1 MSLTRVYVG
10 LGSNLSMPLTQL
22 TQAYLALQQIPHS
35 FQFECSP
42 LYQSKAVGPEQPD
55 YINACA
61 SFVTQLKPLELLDTL
76 QAIET
81 AQGRTRTQHWGPRTL
96 DLDLLLYGSLTLNT
110 PRLTLPHAFLQERNF
125 VVVPIYDLDPNL
137 MLPCGTHIAHLRT
150 KLGDESLK
158 LLATK
163 VLPD

>member
-1 MSLTRVYVG
+1 MSPARVYVG
-10 LGSNLSMPLTQL
+10 LGSNLSSPVTQL

-35 FQFECSP
+35 HKFECSP
-42 LYQSKAVGPEQPD
+42 LYQSRAVGPEQPD

-61 SFVTQLKPLELLDTL
+61 TFVTQLEPLELLDAL

-81 AQGRTRTQHWGPRTL
+81 AQGRTRTLHWGPRTL

-110 PRLTLPHAFLQERNF
+110 QRLTLPHAFLQQRNF
-125 VVVPIYDLDPNL
+125 VVIPLYDLNPDL
-137 MLPCGTHIAHLRT
+137 MLPCGTLIAHLRT
-150 KLGDESLK
+150 KLGDEHLE